1 MVKFLGLYDAWGSFL
16 DFAPSVHE
24 APRVCNPPTTERPEP
39 AGKTHPYMSGH
50 PLPAETLGG
59 RWSSND
65 LNMTLK
71 NMILNDLIL
80 KEFGLKLKRKI
91 DVFSKVVACADA
103 T

>member
-24 APRVCNPPTTERPEP
+24 APRVCNPPTTERPEA
-39 AGKTHPYMSGH
+39 AGKTHPYMSGQ
-50 PLPAETLGG
+50 PLPAGALGELG
-59 RWSSND
+59 SPDD
-65 LNMTLK
+65 LNLTLK

-80 KEFGLKLKRKI
+80 KEFSFQLKGKME
-91 DVFSKVVACADA
+91 VFSKVVACAEA

>member
-16 DFAPSVHE
+16 DFAPSRHE
-24 APRVCNPPTTERPEP
+24 APRVCNLPTTERAEP

-50 PLPAETLGG
+50 PLPAEGFGELG
-59 RWSSND
+59 SPDD
-65 LNMTLK
+65 LDLTLK

-80 KEFGLKLKRKI
+80 KEFSFQLKGKME
-91 DVFSKVVACADA
+91 VFSKVVACAEA

>member
-24 APRVCNPPTTERPEP
+24 APRVCNPPTRERPEP

-50 PLPAETLGG
+50 PLPAGGFGELGSPG
-59 RWSSND
+59 D
-65 LNMTLK
+65 LDLTLK
-71 NMILNDLIL
+71 SMILNDLIV
-80 KEFGLKLKRKI
+80 KEFSFQLKGKME
-91 DVFSKVVACADA
+91 VFSKTVACVDA

>member
-24 APRVCNPPTTERPEP
+24 APTACRQRTALRDKAT
-39 AGKTHPYMSGH
+39 GKTHPYMSGH
-50 PLPAETLGG
+50 PLPAEGFGELG
-59 RWSSND
+59 SPDD
-65 LNMTLK
+65 LDLTLK

-80 KEFGLKLKRKI
+80 KEFSFQLKGKME
-91 DVFSKVVACADA
+91 VFSKVFACADA

>member
-24 APRVCNPPTTERPEP
+24 APRGCKPPTVQQAEP

-50 PLPAETLGG
+50 PLPAGTLAG
-59 RWSSND
+59 RWASND
-65 LNMTLK
+65 LNLTLTNMT
-71 NMILNDLIL
+71 LNDLIL
-80 KEFGLKLKRKI
+80 KEFGSQLKGKMEF
-91 DVFSKVVACADA
+91 FSKVAACDEE

>member
-24 APRVCNPPTTERPEP
+24 APRACKRRTTLRDK
-39 AGKTHPYMSGH
+39 ATGKTHPYMSGH
-50 PLPAETLGG
+50 PLPAGTLQG

-65 LNMTLK
+65 LNLTLK
-71 NMILNDLIL
+71 NMTLNDLIL
-80 KEFGLKLKRKI
+80 KEFGFQLKGKME
-91 DVFSKVVACADA
+91 VFSKVVACAEA

>member
-24 APRVCNPPTTERPEP
+24 APRACNPPTIQRTEP

-50 PLPAETLGG
+50 PLPAGGFGELGA
-59 RWSSND
+59 SND
-65 LNMTLK
+65 LNLTLK
-71 NMILNDLIL
+71 DMTLNDLIL
-80 KEFGLKLKRKI
+80 KEFGFQLKAKI
-91 DVFSKVVACADA
+91 EVFSKVVACADA